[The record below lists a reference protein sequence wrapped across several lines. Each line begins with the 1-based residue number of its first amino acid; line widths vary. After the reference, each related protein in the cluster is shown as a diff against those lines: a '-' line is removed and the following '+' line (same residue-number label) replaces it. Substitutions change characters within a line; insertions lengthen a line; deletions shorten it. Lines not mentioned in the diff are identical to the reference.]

1 MAVVT
6 PKIWSLLDTLT
17 LDGNADRDSL
27 TMLPNGGYVVTWR
40 ENQKIAFQL
49 YDGAGTK
56 VGGTNF
62 VQTSTAPQQFSDV
75 VSYTSDGGFA
85 ILWTESPSS
94 TGRDLIIQKFS
105 FDGSLNG
112 GAATVDTTTETDGAQ
127 IISNGSGGWTIASAG
142 QNSIMVKSFDQNGI
156 PSGTNIE
163 ISSQDIVSRPD
174 VAWLGGARYVVSYLN
189 GTVATIRIVDGSTA
203 SAPTNIPGAIEGKVV
218 ALKGSDGKPSGQF
231 VVVTNAGQSE
241 PVIANTY
248 MANANGSITL
258 VRTATLSP
266 IQTPALPSA
275 GDKVSVTALHDGG
288 YAIAYVATVG
298 TEDGWADIWVKVIDA
313 NGQEGPAINV
323 SAEGRLQHTPS
334 IFEMADGRLAV
345 SWNNPSYPT
354 WGAGGIETKIVD
366 ARADKVS
373 VTGTIRND
381 IYAPSEHAG
390 DTLDGSNGID
400 TLTFQAAG
408 SGVAVDLAAGVGT
421 AGIAA
426 GDTYTNFERVIGS
439 NFADTLTGGNGAS
452 TLQGGAGDDVY
463 FVKAGTTLVETAG
476 GGTDTVYS
484 DATYTLAAHLENLF
498 ATGTNAINLTGNES
512 DNLIVGNEANNQ
524 LIGGGGNDTLRGAG
538 GDDNLDGGNGNDV
551 LDGGAG
557 ADALAG
563 GAGNDNL
570 SGGDGNDRL
579 DGGDGDDVI
588 NGGAGADVMVGGA
601 GNDVYYIDDVN
612 DQIVDGAGVDTVYL
626 AVSYD
631 IARLGT
637 IENIT
642 GIGAIDI
649 TLTGNDGNNVFT
661 GNDGANILYGNAGN
675 DILNGGAGND
685 RIHGGDGNDILMG
698 GTGRDIFVFDKKPHK
713 SNNVDRISDF
723 NVADDSIYLE
733 NKYFKVTPSGTLTKP
748 KQMAGKHFYKGAK
761 AHDADDRIIYDNKK
775 GILYYDADGNG
786 AAAQVK
792 IATLSKN
799 LKMTYKD
806 FFVI

>member
-1 MAVVT
+1 MT
-6 PKIWSLLDTLT
+6 LKIWGTEDVVRTLPGVSPT
-17 LDGNADRDSL
+17 LPSITA
-27 TMLPNGGYVVTWR
+27 LPNGSYVVMWLEGGT
-40 ENQKIAFQL
+40 KFAFQL
-49 YDGAGTK
+49 YNGNGDAMWAEPQVVAAASSETPRFATVEAIGSEGRFAVTWSEGGVSNVSLYSRTYDPNGGSPTATVTVANGTGKSGAQMASNATGGWGTAYIDNGNVVFREFNSSGDP
-56 VGGTNF
+56 VGNP
-62 VQTSTAPQQFSDV
+62 VPV
-75 VSYTSDGGFA
+75 A
-85 ILWTESPSS
+85 IAGAS
-94 TGRDLIIQKFS
+94 TGL
-105 FDGSLNG
+105 
-112 GAATVDTTTETDGAQ
+112 
-127 IISNGSGGWTIASAG
+127 
-142 QNSIMVKSFDQNGI
+142 
-156 PSGTNIE
+156 
-163 ISSQDIVSRPD
+163 D
-174 VAWLGGARYVVSYLN
+174 VTWLGGAKYIVAYQSNNGSDLYVVN
-189 GTVATIRIVDGSTA
+189 GTTVSNLANLASVVAMD
-203 SAPTNIPGAIEGKVV
+203 VV
-218 ALKGSDGKPSGQF
+218 ALRDPATHAPTGEFYVINDNGTTITAQKINSGGDN
-231 VVVTNAGQSE
+231 VGG
-241 PVIANTY
+241 PILIANAKPNSDFDCASAVALKTGGIALAY
-248 MANANGSITL
+248 IAAD
-258 VRTATLSP
+258 
-266 IQTPALPSA
+266 PAA
-275 GDKVSVTALHDGG
+275 GDLGDVYIT
-288 YAIAYVATVG
+288 
-298 TEDGWADIWVKVIDA
+298 VIDA
-313 NGQEGPAINV
+313 SGNVGQPLKVNGRNTLDSFMSQ
-323 SAEGRLQHTPS
+323 RTPTIS
-334 IFEMADGRLAV
+334 EMADGRLSI
-345 SWNNPSYPT
+345 SWYDPT
-354 WGAGGIETKIVD
+354 SSAGNGDNLSTTIVD
-366 ARADKVS
+366 ARTANIS
-373 VTGTIRND
+373 VTGTSGDD
-381 IYAPSEHAG
+381 IYAPSEYAD
-390 DTLDGSNGID
+390 DTLDGGNGID

-408 SGVAVDLAAGVGT
+408 SGVAVDLTAGVGT

-524 LIGGGGNDTLRGAG
+524 LIGGGGNDTLRGAS